1 VVNALPSGVGVPH
14 RAAANLK
21 RALVLALPFGILAL
35 LGLTLL
41 GHPLAGLF
49 FVVGLGLGW
58 VNTRLVQQSVV
69 RYRIN
74 NSRGAF
80 VAAMLGRLGGLT
92 AAALV
97 AVFLVRPDGAGVLA
111 GLAVFQVIV
120 LVSATIPVL
129 KELRG

>member
-1 VVNALPSGVGVPH
+1 MVNALPSGVAVPH

-21 RALVLALPFGILAL
+21 RALVLALPFGVLAL

-74 NSRGAF
+74 NSKGAF
-80 VAAMLGRLGGLT
+80 VAAMLGRLGALT